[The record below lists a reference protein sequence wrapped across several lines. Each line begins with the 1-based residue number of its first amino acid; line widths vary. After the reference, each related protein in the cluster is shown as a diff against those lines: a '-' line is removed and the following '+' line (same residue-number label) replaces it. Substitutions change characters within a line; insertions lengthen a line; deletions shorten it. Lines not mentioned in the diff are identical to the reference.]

1 MSTFLEKRRTNI
13 HKLFTELASKIVN
26 FDNVG
31 EIDKVEKALGYG
43 VSPLPKLRQKYVE
56 YAQQMVEVEN
66 LGVRVNKGNQLH
78 KLLICIQRERLFLK
92 QGSRK
97 LRPEYYAGGDG
108 DRVKDDNSTEI
119 YDKHCSKADKGMEVV
134 ESRDPGR
141 MFEVTNVRTG
151 EKTVCGRPSS
161 NPVQQVLLQD
171 QNNCHIQRQYKATG
185 HTQSSN
191 GYGDDEG
198 IVLYG
203 MICA

>member
-31 EIDKVEKALGYG
+31 EIDNVEKALGYG

-78 KLLICIQRERLFLK
+78 KLLICIRRERLFLK

-119 YDKHCSKADKGMEVV
+119 YDKHCSKADKDVEVV
-134 ESRDPGR
+134 ESRNPGR

-151 EKTVCGRPSS
+151 EKTVYGRPSS
-161 NPVQQVLLQD
+161 NHVKQVLLQD

-191 GYGDDEG
+191 DYGDDEG